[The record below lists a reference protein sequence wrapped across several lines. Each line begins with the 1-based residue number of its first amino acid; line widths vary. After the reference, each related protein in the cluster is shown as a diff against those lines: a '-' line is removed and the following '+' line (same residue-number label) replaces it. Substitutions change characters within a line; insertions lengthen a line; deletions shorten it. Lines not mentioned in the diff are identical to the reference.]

1 MENVHLIFMLTYK
14 HTFFIKCG
22 SSHTESISSLDS
34 FGATSKVRVVGA
46 TKMSECV
53 TTEQSGTGMG
63 LVPREATIITGPET
77 QFFLIK
83 REIAKYEYTDTYAK
97 IQIHSI

>member
-1 MENVHLIFMLTYK
+1 MVPVYRQ
-14 HTFFIKCG
+14 TFFIKCG

-77 QFFLIK
+77 QFILLKI
-83 REIAKYEYTDTYAK
+83 EIMLKL
-97 IQIHSI
+97 

>member
-1 MENVHLIFMLTYK
+1 MTGKLSKNFHGVGIGPLSKILAVKYG

-77 QFFLIK
+77 QFFLLK
-83 REIAKYEYTDTYAK
+83 REILL
-97 IQIHSI
+97 

>member
-1 MENVHLIFMLTYK
+1 MSIFADVQHYIYVDIRKNTNKYR

-22 SSHTESISSLDS
+22 SLHTESISSLDS

-77 QFFLIK
+77 LFFLQ
-83 REIAKYEYTDTYAK
+83 R
-97 IQIHSI
+97 